1 MLSLYTM
8 NSTILIL
15 DTRFGIEDDL
25 AKRHPC
31 TNGGNH
37 TNMCTIFPRL
47 VWETS
52 ELGEFLI
59 EHHQKGILVITENL
73 DIKRHIQ
80 RIFRDIPS
88 TCGGVCVGDW
98 VLYETPLTS
107 IEEDE
112 TLWWVTPGKYP
123 DPDEF
128 LLNMNI
134 Q

>member
-1 MLSLYTM
+1 M

-15 DTRFGIEDDL
+15 DTRFGIEDQL
-25 AKRHPC
+25 CKEAPMHKWWESHK
-31 TNGGNH
+31 H
-37 TNMCTIFPRL
+37 VYYFPRDWYGKL
-47 VWETS
+47 S

-73 DIKRHIQ
+73 DIKRHIK

-88 TCGGVCVGDW
+88 TCGGVCAGDW

-128 LLNMNI
+128 LVNMNI